1 MEQPQM
7 LFIIYYANCTCR
19 ITAAT
24 QHQYVRFCI

>member
-1 MEQPQM
+1 MEQPIS
-7 LFIIYYANCTCR
+7 IIYYANCTCR